1 MVDYYPVLARAVSRL
16 QVNSA
21 QARQEVYKH
30 ARMVLIA
37 NLDKSGSQ
45 TPALEIISEWIAFET
60 AVRRVDEKS
69 RSIRERMPETLKA
82 RLDALREIHRNKRPA
97 SEVGTHGPLLEC
109 AE

>member
-21 QARQEVYKH
+21 QARQDVYEH
-30 ARMVLIA
+30 ARIVLIA

-45 TPALEIISEWIAFET
+45 ASALRIISEWIAFET
-60 AVRRVDEKS
+60 AVRRVEEKS

-82 RLDALREIHRNKRPA
+82 RLGALREIHRRPVFESGA
-97 SEVGTHGPLLEC
+97 HGPLLEC